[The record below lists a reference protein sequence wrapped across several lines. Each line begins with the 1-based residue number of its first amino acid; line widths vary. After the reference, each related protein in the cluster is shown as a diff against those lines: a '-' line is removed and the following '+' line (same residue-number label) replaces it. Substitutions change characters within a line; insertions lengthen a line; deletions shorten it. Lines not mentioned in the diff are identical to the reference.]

1 MGKSITNLQVFEQIG
16 KLPEEKRGDFLM
28 QTMQQ
33 QLNDGSS
40 MEDIKKGEQE
50 YIEFLV
56 LKLKIHFDS
65 IFEDYCRVLNKLPI
79 FDDRQIILIKKLFR
93 KDHDFVVKKLIE
105 IFRQNIELQGRL
117 IDTKHHLTTPHTT

>member
-1 MGKSITNLQVFEQIG
+1 MKKSLTNLQIFEQLS
-16 KLPEEKRGDFLM
+16 KLPEEKQGDFLM

-33 QLNDGSS
+33 QLNDGFS

-50 YIEFLV
+50 YYEFLI
-56 LKLKIHFDS
+56 LKLRIHFDS

-79 FDDRQIILIKKLFR
+79 FDDRQIIIIKKLFR

-105 IFRQNIELQGRL
+105 IFRQNIELQGQL
-117 IDTKHHLTTPHTT
+117 IDMKSRLATPHTT